1 MHPSRYPFGELLED
15 CPVIA
20 AVKSEE
26 GLQQSLQSDSGIIF
40 ILHGDLC
47 GIREIVRRVH
57 DAGKTAMVHTDL
69 IGGLSGKDVCAVD
82 YLRNETGADG
92 IISTK
97 PSMVRHAG
105 EIGMYSGFSSGF
117 HGVRKYFQT
126 EPAGTP
132 GLHRGSSR
140 TDAKGDLPDCRTGTD
155 TGYRGRAGVRQ
166 GGYHECAAGG
176 CGVGVHNK
184 GRTVVRLKREIDS
197 FCKPMIFSGQE
208 KRIL

>member
-105 EIGMYSGFSSGF
+105 EIGMYSVLRVFLLDSMAYENISRQSLQARPDCIE
-117 HGVRKYFQT
+117 VL
-126 EPAGTP
+126 P
-132 GLHRGSSR
+132 GLMPKVIRRIVG
-140 TDAKGDLPDCRTGTD
+140 KEQIP
-155 TGYRGRAGVRQ
+155 VI
-166 GGYHECAAGG
+166 AGG
-176 CGVGVHNK
+176 LVSDKEDIMNALQAGAVSVSTTK
-184 GRTVVRLKREIDS
+184 AELWFV
-197 FCKPMIFSGQE
+197 
-208 KRIL
+208 

>member
-47 GIREIVRRVH
+47 GIGEIVRRVH

-105 EIGMYSGFSSGF
+105 EIGMYSVLRVFLLDSMAYENISRQSLQARPDCIE
-117 HGVRKYFQT
+117 VL
-126 EPAGTP
+126 P
-132 GLHRGSSR
+132 GLMPKVIRRIVGQEQV
-140 TDAKGDLPDCRTGTD
+140 P
-155 TGYRGRAGVRQ
+155 VI
-166 GGYHECAAGG
+166 AGG
-176 CGVGVHNK
+176 LVSDKEDIMNALQAGAVSVSTTK
-184 GRTVVRLKREIDS
+184 AELWFV
-197 FCKPMIFSGQE
+197 
-208 KRIL
+208 

>member
-105 EIGMYSGFSSGF
+105 EIGMYSVLRVF
-117 HGVRKYFQT
+117 
-126 EPAGTP
+126 
-132 GLHRGSSR
+132 L
-140 TDAKGDLPDCRTGTD
+140 L
-155 TGYRGRAGVRQ
+155 
-166 GGYHECAAGG
+166 
-176 CGVGVHNK
+176 
-184 GRTVVRLKREIDS
+184 DS
-197 FCKPMIFSGQE
+197 MAY
-208 KRIL
+208 